1 VNLDTFLS
9 GRVLTRCAML
19 VVVTGTGTGIGKT
32 HFSEAFL
39 LTARDAGLSAAGLKP
54 VESGVSSATR
64 SDADRLRAASTFHV
78 KPFGRALAAPVSP
91 HRAARLEGHPIEIPP
106 ILAGVQAIRTALDL
120 LLIELPGGLFT
131 PLVPPALNIDLAA
144 ALQPDMLLLIA
155 PDRLGVLHDVGAVV
169 RAARA
174 HPLRIDGIVLT
185 TPESPDPSTGCNA
198 EDIAILTDGVPV
210 LTTLPRA
217 TPDRI
222 AATGILTPYLRC
234 PPHRLALR

>member
-1 VNLDTFLS
+1 
-9 GRVLTRCAML
+9 
-19 VVVTGTGTGIGKT
+19 
-32 HFSEAFL
+32 
-39 LTARDAGLSAAGLKP
+39 
-54 VESGVSSATR
+54 
-64 SDADRLRAASTFHV
+64 
-78 KPFGRALAAPVSP
+78 
-91 HRAARLEGHPIEIPP
+91 
-106 ILAGVQAIRTALDL
+106 
-120 LLIELPGGLFT
+120 
-131 PLVPPALNIDLAA
+131 
-144 ALQPDMLLLIA
+144 MLLLIA